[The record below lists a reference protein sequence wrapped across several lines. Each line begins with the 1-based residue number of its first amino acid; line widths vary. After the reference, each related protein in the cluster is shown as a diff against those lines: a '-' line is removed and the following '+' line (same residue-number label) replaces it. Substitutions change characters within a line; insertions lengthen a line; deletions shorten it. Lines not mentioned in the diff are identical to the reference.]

1 MLLPYMGMVA
11 ILIDK
16 TICIN
21 FQTPFNRR
29 LHMKLKKL
37 ALEFQS
43 KVWTDE
49 CQMITILNSST

>member
-1 MLLPYMGMVA
+1 MGMVA

-37 ALEFQS
+37 ALEFQRS
-43 KVWTDE
+43 VKDVDWRMPSDHNTK
-49 CQMITILNSST
+49 